1 MIITMKQMSG
11 SMNDMLTAGMPQ
23 MVPWS
28 IMSPWRGGIRAPPT
42 IAMTRKAAPRW
53 VSLVSTFSKAMP

>member
-1 MIITMKQMSG
+1 MMTKKHTSG
-11 SMNDMLTAGMPQ
+11 RRNDMFTAGMFQ

-28 IMSPWRGGIRAPPT
+28 IMKPWRGGMSAPPT
-42 IAMTRKAAPRW
+42 MAMTRKAAPRW

>member
-28 IMSPWRGGIRAPPT
+28 IMSPWRGGISAPPT